1 METSI
6 GCAAFFICSC
16 HKNCLVFVVGGGV
29 KVVEKRRFENPAWVS
44 LE

>member
-1 METSI
+1 ML
-6 GCAAFFICSC
+6 FISL
-16 HKNCLVFVVGGGV
+16 NNFERPSYVGGGV